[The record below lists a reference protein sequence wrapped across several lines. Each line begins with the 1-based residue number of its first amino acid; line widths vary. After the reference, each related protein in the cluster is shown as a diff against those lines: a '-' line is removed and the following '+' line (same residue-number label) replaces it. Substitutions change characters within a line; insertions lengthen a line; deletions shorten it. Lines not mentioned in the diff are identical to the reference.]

1 MRLVL
6 FLFAAFLAL
15 TGWGTPAVAAL
26 KPSAIIPYGDQPS
39 QRVELYLPEGRG
51 PFPVVVFIHGGC
63 YQAVRHGIRHNVGVM
78 APALA
83 RFTQAGLAVW
93 AIEYRG
99 IDEPGG
105 AYPGM
110 YQDVAAA
117 TDLLVREAP
126 RYNLDLSRAV
136 ISGGSAGGQLA
147 LWYAGR
153 ANIPSS
159 SPLAGKPLFH
169 PRAAVIIAGPGNMAE
184 LEPRFGAVC
193 GPGLFDRVVGPP
205 GPTRFADTSPDR
217 LFPYGIPLRLLVGEK
232 DTAVPAPTVEA
243 FAAAARK
250 HGEDVQVTIVP
261 NTGHGDWLRLDG
273 TPFRVM
279 VEAIRSAAGLTDH

>member
-1 MRLVL
+1 MRFPV
-6 FLFAAFLAL
+6 FLGAAI
-15 TGWGTPAVAAL
+15 VAAACAAHAPTAAIGAIHIEQEATGRGSIR
-26 KPSAIIPYGDQPS
+26 PSAIIPYGDQPA
-39 QRVELYLPEGRG
+39 QHVELYLPEGHG

-63 YQAVRHGIRHNVGVM
+63 YEAIRFGVSHGVDVM
-78 APALA
+78 APAFA
-83 RFTQAGLAVW
+83 RFTKAGIAVW
-93 AIEYRG
+93 GIEYRG
-99 IDEPGG
+99 IDQPGG

-136 ISGGSAGGQLA
+136 LSGGSAGGQLA

-184 LEPRFGAVC
+184 LEPRFAAVC

-205 GPTRFADTSPDR
+205 GPARFADTSPDR
-217 LFPYGIPLRLLVGEK
+217 LFPYGKIGRAHV
-232 DTAVPAPTVEA
+232 
-243 FAAAARK
+243 
-250 HGEDVQVTIVP
+250 
-261 NTGHGDWLRLDG
+261 
-273 TPFRVM
+273 
-279 VEAIRSAAGLTDH
+279 